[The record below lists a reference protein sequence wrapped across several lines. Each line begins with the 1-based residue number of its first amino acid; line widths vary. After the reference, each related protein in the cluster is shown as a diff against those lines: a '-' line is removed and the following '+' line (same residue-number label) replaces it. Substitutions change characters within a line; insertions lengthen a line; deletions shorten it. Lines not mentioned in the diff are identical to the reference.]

1 MVDDLPLHETDSS
14 MALSDI
20 TIVETDKRNRNSVLQ
35 IMSTTKADVVP
46 EDTHSTIATPARTL
60 TVNNTTHSSRRRCL
74 VMSSMSSVVKVQGP
88 ESVGDL
94 MH

>member
-20 TIVETDKRNRNSVLQ
+20 TIAETDKRNRNSVLQ

-74 VMSSMSSVVKVQGP
+74 VMSSMSSVVKVQGQK
-88 ESVGDL
+88 VWGI
-94 MH
+94 